1 MSQRTRLL
9 PVFHRARHTAASS
22 SPSTPAP
29 PAVPGVPPTPAGPP
43 TTMRDSAP
51 EAQARPVTRR
61 VLDAVDER
69 LGLDALRYPVP
80 EHANNLAW
88 SLGGLTAVSLVLLV
102 LTGIV
107 MAQYYDPTPEVAN
120 ASVRSLVSDVQLG
133 RYVRGVHYWSAQ
145 AMYVLAA
152 LHLIRVFFHGSYKR
166 PREANWLIG
175 VSMFGLTLLA
185 LFTGTVLKWDQEGY
199 EALGHNVELGQVLG
213 GFGFWFSPAMAAH
226 TPLLVRLYSAHILLI
241 PGLIVLLLV
250 VHALLIRRHKISS
263 HPALE
268 PDPVGAADTG
278 PFTGPAHGTPEAV
291 TSRGGEAGEEMPR
304 GASAPEPAVLGEAVA
319 RDVFELREPFTHHL
333 RRVGAFGL
341 VLLGVLSV
349 LAIVFPPPVG
359 PTPIAGVEVTKPMW
373 PFWWMFTLENWFGLP
388 AILWGG
394 LALFALLFAVPFI
407 DRGPRRSWRQ
417 RPVAMVVGGLV
428 LVALVVLTVLMAVT
442 VPATHL

>member
-1 MSQRTRLL
+1 M
-9 PVFHRARHTAASS
+9 
-22 SPSTPAP
+22 
-29 PAVPGVPPTPAGPP
+29 
-43 TTMRDSAP
+43 
-51 EAQARPVTRR
+51 TRR
-61 VLDAVDER
+61 VVDAVDER

-88 SLGGLTAVSLVLLV
+88 SLGGLTAVSLVLLI

-120 ASVRSLVSDVQLG
+120 ASVRSLVSDVALG
-133 RYVRGVHYWSAQ
+133 RYVRGVHYWAAQ

-213 GFGFWFSPAMAAH
+213 GFGFWFSPAMATH

-263 HPALE
+263 HPALAPE
-268 PDPVGAADTG
+268 QPTTAGGAG
-278 PFTGPAHGTPEAV
+278 L
-291 TSRGGEAGEEMPR
+291 S
-304 GASAPEPAVLGEAVA
+304 ASAPVASAATVVDREGAGGPVLADEGPDHGTDQGMDESKDELASEV
-319 RDVFELREPFTHHL
+319 RELREPFTHHL

-341 VLLGVLSV
+341 VLFGVLSV
-349 LAIVFPPPVG
+349 LALVFPPPVG
-359 PTPIAGVEVTKPMW
+359 PTPVAGVEVTKPMW

-407 DRGPRRSWRQ
+407 DHGPQRSWRQ
-417 RPVAMVVGGLV
+417 RPVAMVIGTLV
-428 LVALVVLTVLMAVT
+428 LLMLVVLTVLMAVT
-442 VPATHL
+442 TPAAHL